1 MINVFLNLTHT
12 FLLIMLY
19 IPLAHEICMEIFY
32 LSPIAF
38 FKTIEIVFLVYS
50 LQVPRIDMLAGIELY
65 STKFEGIGG
74 HIKNRNEDFEVTEI
88 LHNSVFKKFSKF
100 KTKKNRFPLYVLE
113 KTGLDSNHALIE
125 IRKELGIHV
134 RLLGIKDSKAT
145 SLQYCTS
152 EQDTIQNVSTRHT
165 KLRLL
170 GYTEESIR
178 KSHMVGNKFDIRIH
192 ETNNNNISDFSEE
205 CRFIPNFYG
214 LQRFGSA
221 RLVTHM
227 VGRQILKR
235 DFRGAVDLLLC
246 YTTEYDTEFSKEIR
260 ERCQDPQNYQ
270 SVLRNM
276 PRGMDIERLILTA
289 LVNGKKHISALRE
302 IPINIR
308 RLFVHAYQAYL
319 FNKCLSTGIKEGENV
334 TECKVGNLCFEIED
348 QSNLGKLQKFVDSMN
363 PDNVVP
369 ATQLAGYSLRK
380 FKDRFEEIL
389 FGILSEE
396 GLTPN
401 NFFLREMQEL
411 SVEGGFR
418 QLPLMVKDINYEKTG
433 GLKFRLPIG
442 GYATTLLR
450 ELMKPSNPIKAG
462 F

>member
-1 MINVFLNLTHT
+1 MINVFLGHV
-12 FLLIMLY
+12 FLLFSLY
-19 IPLAHEICMEIFY
+19 IPLAREKCVEIFHH
-32 LSPIAF
+32 SPIAF
-38 FKTIEIVFLVYS
+38 FKRIEIVFLVS
-50 LQVPRIDMLAGIELY
+50 LLQVPKIDMLAGIELY

-74 HIKNRNEDFEVTEI
+74 HIKGKNEDFKVTEI
-88 LHNSVFKKFSKF
+88 LHNSVFEKFSKT
-100 KTKKNRFPLYVLE
+100 KTEKNRFPLYALE
-113 KTGLDSNHALIE
+113 KNGVDSNHALIE
-125 IRKELGIHV
+125 IRKELGIQL
-134 RLLGIKDSKAT
+134 RILGIKDSKAL

-152 EQDTIQNVSTRHT
+152 ERDTIENISTRHT
-165 KLRLL
+165 KLKLL
-170 GYTEESIR
+170 GYTAQSIR
-178 KSHMVGNKFDIRIH
+178 KSHMVGNRFDIKIH
-192 ETNNNNISDFSEE
+192 EANNNNITDFSKESHL
-205 CRFIPNFYG
+205 IPNFYG

-221 RLVTHM
+221 RLVTHL

-270 SVLRNM
+270 SVLRNI

-319 FNKCLSTGIKEGENV
+319 FNKCLSTGIKEGENI
-334 TECKVGNLCFEIED
+334 TECKIGNLCFEIED
-348 QSNLGKLQKFVDSMN
+348 QSNLGKLRKFVDSMN
-363 PDNVVP
+363 PDKVIP
-369 ATQLAGYSLRK
+369 ATQLAGYSLRN
-380 FKDRFEEIL
+380 FKDRFEEIM
-389 FGILSEE
+389 FGMLSEE
-396 GLTPN
+396 GLTPS
-401 NFFLREMQEL
+401 NFFVREMQEL

-418 QLPLMVKDINYEKTG
+418 QLSLMVSDIDYGNTG
-433 GLKFRLPIG
+433 EIKFRLPIG
-442 GYATTLLR
+442 AYATTLLR

>member
-1 MINVFLNLTHT
+1 MKYVS
-12 FLLIMLY
+12 
-19 IPLAHEICMEIFY
+19 EIFY

-74 HIKNRNEDFEVTEI
+74 HIKDKNEDFEVTEI
-88 LHNSVFKKFSKF
+88 LHNSVFNKFSKI

-134 RLLGIKDSKAT
+134 RILGIKDSKAV

-170 GYTEESIR
+170 GYTEESVR
-178 KSHMVGNKFDIRIH
+178 KSHMVGNRFDIRIH

-221 RLVTHM
+221 RLVTHL

-246 YTTEYDTEFSKEIR
+246 YTTEYDSEFSKEIR

-348 QSNLGKLQKFVDSMN
+348 QSNLGKLRKFVDSMN
-363 PDNVVP
+363 PDKVVP

-380 FKDRFEEIL
+380 FKDRFEEIM
-389 FGILSEE
+389 FGILLGE

-418 QLPLMVKDINYEKTG
+418 QLPLMVKDIDYEKTG
-433 GLKFRLPIG
+433 GVKFRLPIG
-442 GYATTLLR
+442 AYATTLLR

>member
-1 MINVFLNLTHT
+1 MKYVS
-12 FLLIMLY
+12 
-19 IPLAHEICMEIFY
+19 EIFY

-38 FKTIEIVFLVYS
+38 FKTIEIIFLVYS
-50 LQVPRIDMLAGIELY
+50 LQVPRIDKLAGIELY

-74 HIKNRNEDFEVTEI
+74 HIKDRNEDFEVTEI
-88 LHNSVFKKFSKF
+88 LHNSVFKKFSKI

-134 RLLGIKDSKAT
+134 RLLGIKDSKAV

-152 EQDTIQNVSTRHT
+152 EQDTIQNVRTSHT

-178 KSHMVGNKFDIRIH
+178 KSHMVGNKFDIKIH

-221 RLVTHM
+221 RLVTHL

-389 FGILSEE
+389 FGILSGE

-401 NFFLREMQEL
+401 NFYLREMQEL

-418 QLPLMVKDINYEKTG
+418 QLPLMVKDIDYEKTG

-442 GYATTLLR
+442 AYATILLR